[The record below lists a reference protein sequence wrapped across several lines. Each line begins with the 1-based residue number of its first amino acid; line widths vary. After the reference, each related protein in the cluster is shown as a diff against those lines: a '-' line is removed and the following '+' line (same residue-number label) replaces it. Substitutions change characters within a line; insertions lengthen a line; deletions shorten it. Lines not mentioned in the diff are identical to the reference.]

1 MIGRE
6 GVEQAARRSY
16 GFVHDGSE
24 SAPRGMLEGGGDDR
38 GSRCVIAGGVG
49 GSLLSLLAGD
59 FVL

>member
-1 MIGRE
+1 MIGWE
-6 GVEQAARRSY
+6 GVEQVARRLY

-24 SAPRGMLEGGGDDR
+24 SAPRGMLEGGRDDR
-38 GSRCVIAGGVG
+38 GSRCVIAGEL